1 MLTRRIIPCL
11 DIRAGR
17 VVKGVQFQGHSDMGD
32 PAQLARYYSDQGADE
47 LVFYDITAS
56 PEGRGVDLVWVAR
69 VAEEISIPFSVA
81 GGVHSVDMARRVF
94 ETGADKISI
103 NTPALENPDLIDKL
117 VYAFGSQA
125 IVVGVDLKDGEIF
138 SHTGDPGQTKNTG
151 RSALAWIFEV
161 EKRGAGELVINS
173 MAKDGVKTGYDVEV
187 LAKITGTVNIPVIA
201 SGGAGTA
208 DHFRDVFENTK
219 VSGALAASVFHT
231 KTIAIPALKST
242 LAKADIPVRTDL

>member
-138 SHTGDPGQTKNTG
+138 PT
-151 RSALAWIFEV
+151 RV
-161 EKRGAGELVINS
+161 
-173 MAKDGVKTGYDVEV
+173 
-187 LAKITGTVNIPVIA
+187 IPVKQKTRA
-201 SGGAGTA
+201 
-208 DHFRDVFENTK
+208 
-219 VSGALAASVFHT
+219 ALRLPGFLRSRSVGLVNSSST
-231 KTIAIPALKST
+231 VWRKT
-242 LAKADIPVRTDL
+242 V